1 MRTAFIETLCEL
13 AAVEERIWLL
23 TGDLGFSVLEKFA
36 DRFPDRYVNVGV
48 AEQNMSGVAAG
59 LARCGKIVFTYSIA
73 NFPTL
78 RCLEQIRNDICYHGG
93 NVKVVAVGGGYAYG
107 AQGYTHHG
115 IEDIAIMRSLPG
127 MIVVAPGDPIE
138 TRLATRAIVAHNG
151 PCYLRLGKANEPVVH
166 QAVPE
171 FRLGQAIWVRRGNDV
186 TLISTGGMLMEAV
199 ETAERLD
206 SLNGINAAVV
216 SMPTVKPLDSATV
229 IQAANQTGAV
239 VTAEE
244 HNITGGLGS
253 AVAEVLAESGLTV
266 RFKRFGVPDRLNHAV
281 GSQNYLRRNAGD
293 LRQVVLSLLHSPSEQ
308 ASGAAGH
315 APLVDLRRMP

>member
-1 MRTAFIETLCEL
+1 MNWRPSRS
-13 AAVEERIWLL
+13 RIWLL

-48 AEQNMSGVAAG
+48 AEQNMSGIAGG

-78 RCLEQIRNDICYHGG
+78 RCLEQIRNDICYHSG

-127 MIVVAPGDPIE
+127 MTVVAPGDPVE
-138 TRLATRAIVAHNG
+138 TKLATHAIVEQNG

-166 QAVPE
+166 KSLPE
-171 FRLGQAIWVRRGNDV
+171 FRLGQAIWVCRGSDV
-186 TLISTGGMLMEAV
+186 TIISTGGMLMEAV
-199 ETAERLD
+199 ETAERLEKLD
-206 SLNGINAAVV
+206 GIRAGVV
-216 SMPTVKPLDSATV
+216 SMPTIKPLDSATV
-229 IQAANQTGAV
+229 IQAANQTGAI

-244 HNITGGLGS
+244 HSVTGGLGS
-253 AVAEVLAESGLTV
+253 AIAEVLAESGLTISF
-266 RFKRFGVPDRLNHAV
+266 RRFGVPDRLNHTV
-281 GSQNYLRRNAGD
+281 GSQSYLRRNAGD
-293 LRQVVLSLLHSPSEQ
+293 LRQVVLSLLHSVSRARAWSDRPSALGRPTEI
-308 ASGAAGH
+308 SVNG
-315 APLVDLRRMP
+315 PIRCW

>member
-23 TGDLGFSVLEKFA
+23 TGDLGFSVLERFA

-127 MIVVAPGDPIE
+127 MIVVAPGDPVE
-138 TRLATRAIVAHNG
+138 TTLATRAVVAHSG

-166 QAVPE
+166 KAVPE
-171 FRLGQAIWVRRGNDV
+171 FRLGQAIWVRRGGDV
-186 TLISTGGMLMEAV
+186 TVISTGGMLMEAV
-199 ETAERLD
+199 ETAERLEALD
-206 SLNGINAAVV
+206 GIHASVV
-216 SMPTVKPLDSATV
+216 SMPTIKPLDAATV
-229 IQAANQTGAV
+229 IEAAHQSGAV

-244 HNITGGLGS
+244 HSVTGGLGS

-266 RFKRFGVPDRLNHAV
+266 RFKRFGVPDRLNHTV
-281 GSQNYLRRNAGD
+281 GSQTYLRRTAGD
-293 LRQVVLSLLHSPSEQ
+293 LRQVVLSLLRSSTEERY
-308 ASGAAGH
+308 AAAGQ
-315 APLVDLRRMP
+315 RR